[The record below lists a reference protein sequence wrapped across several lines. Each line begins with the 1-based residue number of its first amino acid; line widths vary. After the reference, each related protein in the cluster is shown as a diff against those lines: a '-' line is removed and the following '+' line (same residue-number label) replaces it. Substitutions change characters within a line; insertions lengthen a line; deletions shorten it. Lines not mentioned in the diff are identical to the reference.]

1 MTNNSRNKIFIT
13 VGFTILLVIQM
24 LIFLTV
30 KGFESASLMV
40 LFIAII
46 LLAFIAI
53 GISTIDLKQTKER
66 VKNLPEEYKKVY
78 LDANEIITMSTM
90 TKGQKRDTMVMVLEI
105 FEHAA
110 IEKRNV
116 YEVIGNDL
124 RGYLNEFIEVSGG
137 RTTPLYLIGYSTF
150 SFVAYLIAMKLYL
163 LSKNSEWSLEGLK
176 ANPLN
181 LGIIVVY
188 AVIAYVFMPL
198 NLIIMQKAANEQ
210 WVGIKRGLILIPF
223 AIPIGLIA
231 AMMLIRD
238 PNMKAIVDM
247 NVPIFTS
254 VISIFIGA
262 VVLFI
267 SFLLMKIGR
276 KLKYQK

>member
-24 LIFLTV
+24 LIFLSV

-110 IEKRNV
+110 IEKRDV

-124 RGYLNEFIEVSGG
+124 RVYLDEFIEVSGG
-137 RTTPLYLIGYSTF
+137 RTTPLHLIGYSTF
-150 SFVAYLIAMKLYL
+150 SFVAYLVAMKLYL

-210 WVGIKRGLILIPF
+210 WIGIKRGLILIPF
-223 AIPIGLIA
+223 VIPIGLIA

-238 PNMKAIVDM
+238 PHIKAIVDM
-247 NVPIFTS
+247 DVPIFTS
-254 VISIFIGA
+254 VISVFIGA

-276 KLKYQK
+276 KFKYHK